1 MAMKSERSVMAAIRK
16 RGEICA
22 AGELVSGARLG
33 HTLSP
38 YLAPE
43 AQEVGNGNMKKVPA
57 RCHGALPVTCVSYGN
72 AGPQEFADVA
82 SMGYIIR
89 YHLLGVRHR
98 WDVHCRTPPD
108 RRLALRRPCLSVT
121 LV

>member
-22 AGELVSGARLG
+22 AGEFVSGARLD

-43 AQEVGNGNMKKVPA
+43 AQDAGNGNMRKEPA
-57 RCHGALPVTCVSYGN
+57 RCHGGPSSYMRVVWQRGPSGVRRRRRSLN
-72 AGPQEFADVA
+72 A
-82 SMGYIIR
+82 YINR
-89 YHLLGVRHR
+89 YHLLGVRHHR
-98 WDVHCRTPPD
+98 ARRDVHSRTPPD
-108 RRLALRRPCLSVT
+108 RP
-121 LV
+121 